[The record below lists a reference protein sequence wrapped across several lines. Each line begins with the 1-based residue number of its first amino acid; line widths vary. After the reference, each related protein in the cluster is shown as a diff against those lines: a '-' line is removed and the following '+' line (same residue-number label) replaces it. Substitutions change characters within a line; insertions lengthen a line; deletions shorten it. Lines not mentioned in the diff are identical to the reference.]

1 MSAQLEVLA
10 TGVGLS
16 VQDGG
21 RVGWRGYGV
30 PVGGTMDRFAAA
42 RANELLGNSA
52 DAPVLEIVLQ
62 GARLRVL
69 EDVWLALAGAQLG
82 AELEPWSARLFR
94 VGEVLDFRGG
104 AQGLWAYL
112 AVPGGFVVERFLG
125 SASVDLRNGLGEP
138 LIRGSRLAAAESV
151 PRILE
156 SGVVCRRWVPE
167 CCRVYASEL
176 ELALLPGPQFDLFS
190 EAARERM
197 VSADWTVGTSM
208 DRTGYRL
215 EGPAL
220 EVPASI
226 PSEPVIPGS
235 FQVPSN
241 GQPIITMPDGP
252 TVGGYAK
259 IAVLKDADL
268 DWVAQCRPGTKLQFQ
283 WADYC

>member
-1 MSAQLEVLA
+1 M
-10 TGVGLS
+10 
-16 VQDGG
+16 
-21 RVGWRGYGV
+21 
-30 PVGGTMDRFAAA
+30 
-42 RANELLGNSA
+42 
-52 DAPVLEIVLQ
+52 
-62 GARLRVL
+62 
-69 EDVWLALAGAQLG
+69 
-82 AELEPWSARLFR
+82 
-94 VGEVLDFRGG
+94 
-104 AQGLWAYL
+104 
-112 AVPGGFVVERFLG
+112 
-125 SASVDLRNGLGEP
+125 
-138 LIRGSRLAAAESV
+138 
-151 PRILE
+151 
-156 SGVVCRRWVPE
+156 
-167 CCRVYASEL
+167 YASEL

-268 DWVAQCRPGTKLQFQ
+268 DWVAQCRPGTKLKFR
-283 WADYC
+283 WATYC